1 MVLPQTAHS
10 KSWQADKVYIRVQS
24 SWAYLY
30 RNIDSNGFTLDY
42 ELRKHHAVCY
52 SLSFLEASFDD
63 QRSQHRATLKAEK
76 HLIQQEFLSE
86 SAHRCSAS

>member
-42 ELRKHHAVCY
+42 ELRKHHAYVTAY
-52 SLSFLEASFDD
+52 HFLKRLLTTNGHSTE
-63 QRSQHRATLKAEK
+63 QH
-76 HLIQQEFLSE
+76 
-86 SAHRCSAS
+86 